1 MKTLILYFLFFIN
14 FSFLSFSQNFFPIK
28 TGDKFQFQVIESHD
42 EPGISWEHTTYN
54 KSIVTEVNTQGKTY
68 YLYKGGLFR
77 YDSLNLKIYRIV
89 NNSEKLAYDFTK
101 QPNET
106 DTLYITGV
114 ARLFTYQ
121 ADSYINL
128 WGANRLVKK
137 ASWAYQSS
145 GTESGEIQIVDGI
158 GLYKK
163 YQYYLLGQSYD
174 VTKDFLISAI
184 IDSSVYNQLTLSVT
198 ATLPDCI
205 STANNQFSINCN
217 INAQYAVLVDT
228 LKAEVNI
235 ASDNNVLYTGVFYRS
250 GESGPIAV
258 NLPSALL
265 VPPHSVNIK
274 VICKDKSIFENIAQY
289 PDTGFV
295 NIPCQTSCGLWSVLE
310 VPNFYHNA
318 YGITLKF
325 FTQTRGRIIIQPTGW
340 DNPLWDTY
348 DGGNT
353 WLKWNGGNYYADKN
367 QIMVDNLY
375 GFILDKFSS
384 IIRTTNGGSEFVTIY
399 SRNGNANYSLSFIDR
414 FNGWVAVNY
423 QESQTDSYPAI
434 LKTTN
439 SGDSWSV
446 IRLFVGQPNE
456 IDFVSENAGW
466 LQTTNGN
473 LYKSIDGG
481 NNWSQISS
489 IPDYNIIYMKDTLT
503 GWAIGSGVARTS
515 DGGVTWIK
523 KLSGNFW
530 DAHFFDSNSGWILG
544 KDSLNQR
551 AVFFT
556 GDGGLSWIR
565 KEFGITNEYLLI
577 DFIDRQHGWILCSDG
592 VLLRTVDSGITF
604 VNDKEYEIPN
614 DFYISQNYPNP
625 FNPITTIRY
634 EIPTRSNVNISVF
647 NILGELVSVLVN
659 EIQEPKTYEIKFDAS
674 LLPSGIYIYRIT
686 AENYSYSQKMVLIK

>member
-1 MKTLILYFLFFIN
+1 MRFCLTFFLLFSITLFA
-14 FSFLSFSQNFFPIK
+14 QNFFPIN
-28 TGDKFQFQVIESHD
+28 TGDKYQFKLIESHD
-42 EPGISWEHTTYN
+42 GPGISWEHTTYN
-54 KSIVTEVNTQGKTY
+54 KSIVSEVNTLGHTY

-77 YDSLNLKIYRIV
+77 YDSLSLKLYRVV
-89 NNSEKLAYDFTK
+89 NNSEKLAYDFNK
-101 QPNET
+101 QANET
-106 DTLYITGV
+106 DTLYITGT

-121 ADSYINL
+121 PDSYIDL
-128 WGANRLVKK
+128 WGANRLLKK
-137 ASWAYQSS
+137 ATWTYQPL
-145 GTESGEIQIVDGI
+145 GTESGEVQIVDGI
-158 GLYKK
+158 GVYKLYK
-163 YQYYLLGQSYD
+163 YYILGSEYD
-174 VTKDFLISAI
+174 VTKDYLISAI
-184 IDSSVYNQLTLSVT
+184 IDSSVYNPLTLSVT

-217 INAQYAVLVDT
+217 INAQYAGLVDT

-235 ASDNNVLYTGVFYRS
+235 VSDNNVLYTGVFYRS

-295 NIPCQTSCGLWSVLE
+295 NIPCKTSCGLWSVLE

-353 WLKWNGGNYYADKN
+353 WLKWNGGNYYVDKN

-375 GFILDKFSS
+375 GFILDRFSS
-384 IIRTTNGGSEFVTIY
+384 IIKTTNGGSNFVTIY

-414 FNGWVAVNY
+414 INGWVAVDY
-423 QESQTDSYPAI
+423 AESPTNSYPAV
-434 LKTTN
+434 LKTTDGGSN
-439 SGDSWSV
+439 WAIITTNLGSQ
-446 IRLFVGQPNE
+446 LNE
-456 IDFVSENAGW
+456 IDFVDVNNGW
-466 LQTTNGN
+466 LQTINGN
-473 LYKSIDGG
+473 LYKSTNGG
-481 NNWSQISS
+481 INWNQISS
-489 IPDYNIIYMKDTLT
+489 IPQYNVIYMKDVLI

-556 GDGGLSWIR
+556 GDGGSSWIR

-577 DFIDRQHGWILCSDG
+577 DFIDRQHGWIFCSDG
-592 VLLRTVDSGITF
+592 VLLRTVDSGISYVPVETP
-604 VNDKEYEIPN
+604 ETPT

-625 FNPITTIRY
+625 FNPVTTIRY
-634 EIPTRSNVNISVF
+634 EIPIRSNVNISVF

-659 EIQEPKTYEIKFDAS
+659 EIQESKTYEIKFDAS
-674 LLPSGIYIYRIT
+674 LLPSGVYIYRINS
-686 AENYSYSQKMVLIK
+686 ENYTRSQKMVLIK

>member
-1 MKTLILYFLFFIN
+1 MRLCLTLFLLFSISLYA
-14 FSFLSFSQNFFPIK
+14 QNFFPIK
-28 TGDKFQFQVIESHD
+28 TGDKFQFQVIDSHD
-42 EPGISWEHTTYN
+42 EPGISWTHTTYN
-54 KSIVTEVNTQGKTY
+54 KSIVTEVNTLGKTY
-68 YLYKGGLFR
+68 YLYKDGLFR
-77 YDSLNLKIYRIV
+77 YDSLNLKLYRV
-89 NNSEKLAYDFTK
+89 VDNSEKLAYDFTK

-121 ADSYINL
+121 QDYYIDL

-137 ASWAYQSS
+137 ATWAYQTS
-145 GTESGEIQIVDGI
+145 GTESGDIQIVDGI
-158 GLYKK
+158 GIYKIYK
-163 YQYYLLGQSYD
+163 YYLLGSIYD
-174 VTKDFLISAI
+174 VTKDILISAI
-184 IDSSVYNQLTLSVT
+184 IDSSIYNPLFLSIT

-205 STANNQFSINCN
+205 SAANNQFNINCN
-217 INAQYAVLVDT
+217 INTQYAGLVDT

-235 ASDNNVLYTGVFYRS
+235 VSDNNVLYTGVFYRS
-250 GESGPIAV
+250 SETGPIVV
-258 NLPSALL
+258 NLPSTLL

-295 NIPCQTSCGLWSVLE
+295 NIPCQTSCGLWSVLQC
-310 VPNFYHNA
+310 PDFNPNA

-325 FTQTRGRIIIQPTGW
+325 FTQTRGRITKNSNGGN
-340 DNPLWDTY
+340 NPVWDTN

-353 WLKWNGGNYYADKN
+353 WHQWNGAIFYVDKN
-367 QIMVDNLY
+367 QIRVDNLY
-375 GFILDKFSS
+375 GFILDKWSS
-384 IIRTTNGGSEFVTIY
+384 IIRTTDGGSDFVTIY
-399 SRNGNANYSLSFIDR
+399 SRNGNTNYSLSFIDR

-423 QESQTDSYPAI
+423 QESPTGSYPAI

-439 SGDSWSV
+439 RGDSWAV

-456 IDFVSENAGW
+456 IDFVDVNNGW

-489 IPDYNIIYMKDTLT
+489 IPGYNIIYMKDTLT
-503 GWAIGSGVARTS
+503 GWAIGSGVARTL
-515 DGGVTWIK
+515 DGGVTWVK

-530 DAHFFDSNSGWILG
+530 DAHFFNSNSGWILG

-551 AVFFT
+551 AVFYT
-556 GDGGLSWIR
+556 GDGGSSWIR
-565 KEFGITNEYLLI
+565 KDFGITNEYLLI

-604 VNDKEYEIPN
+604 VNDGEFEIPN

-625 FNPITTIRY
+625 FNPVTTIRY

-647 NILGELVSVLVN
+647 NILGEMVSVLVN
-659 EIQEPKTYEIKFDAS
+659 EVQEPRTYEIKFDAS
-674 LLPSGIYIYRIT
+674 LLPSGVYIYRIT
-686 AENYSYSQKMVLIK
+686 TGNYSRSQKMILLK